1 MPTPDPR
8 PPVVTIDGPAGAGKS
23 TVARA
28 LAERLGFVFLD
39 TGAIYRTVA
48 LAARRASVD
57 WSSAPDVASVARDIV
72 RRSLLRFERRPD
84 GVQRVWLGAD
94 DVSEAIR
101 TPEMSTGASTVS
113 AHPEV
118 RSELLNLQRDIARDG
133 GVVVEGRD
141 TGTVVFPD
149 AEFKFFMT
157 ATPEERAR
165 RRCDELASK
174 GLAVD
179 LQATLAEIIERDR
192 RDTERAAAPLKRA
205 HDAIDVETTNVPVE
219 QVIQRLASRV
229 LRGT

>member
-1 MPTPDPR
+1 VSPPNR

-48 LAARRASVD
+48 LAAHRAAVD
-57 WSSAPDVASVARDIV
+57 WADSSAVADVARDIV
-72 RRSLLRFERRPD
+72 RRSLLRFERGAD
-84 GVQRVWLGAD
+84 GLQRVLLGAD
-94 DVSEAIR
+94 DVTHDIR
-101 TPEMSTGASTVS
+101 TPLMSTGASKVS

-118 RSELLNLQRDIARDG
+118 RAELLNLQRDIARDG

-141 TGTVVFPD
+141 TGTVVFPE

-165 RRCDELASK
+165 RRCEELAAK

-179 LQATLAEIIERDR
+179 LQATLAEIIERDK

-205 HDAIDVETTNVPVE
+205 DDAIDVETTGIPAE
-219 QVIQRLASRV
+219 RVIENMAATIE
-229 LRGT
+229 RGR